1 MGTFFNNMYEITYY
15 IPEIT
20 KKIGI
25 LDSNKKFIV
34 ELFGHSISEG
44 KEIEINEGNISFND
58 VSYSY
63 EKDIIDAETSETSES
78 SKLSRPSIVIDHL
91 TTSIKSKELVA
102 IYGPSGSGKTT
113 FIKLILNIL
122 KPQTGIIS
130 IDNYDLKTVSN
141 KSLKKYISY
150 VSQNKVS
157 LFEKS
162 ILENLTYGYYDVD
175 DTVNRIKILI
185 SKYKLGQIFV
195 NINKDMELKT
205 DMVDEYGFLNYN
217 VGKHGNMLSGGQ
229 RQIIHII
236 RAVLNKSSKIM
247 ILDEPTTALDNIS
260 RDNVIRMIKENCGM
274 KTVLIITHDE
284 AIKKMCNSVIKFG

>member
-1 MGTFFNNMYEITYY
+1 
-15 IPEIT
+15 
-20 KKIGI
+20 
-25 LDSNKKFIV
+25 
-34 ELFGHSISEG
+34 
-44 KEIEINEGNISFND
+44 
-58 VSYSY
+58 
-63 EKDIIDAETSETSES
+63 
-78 SKLSRPSIVIDHL
+78 
-91 TTSIKSKELVA
+91 
-102 IYGPSGSGKTT
+102 
-113 FIKLILNIL
+113 
-122 KPQTGIIS
+122 
-130 IDNYDLKTVSN
+130 
-141 KSLKKYISY
+141 
-150 VSQNKVS
+150 VS